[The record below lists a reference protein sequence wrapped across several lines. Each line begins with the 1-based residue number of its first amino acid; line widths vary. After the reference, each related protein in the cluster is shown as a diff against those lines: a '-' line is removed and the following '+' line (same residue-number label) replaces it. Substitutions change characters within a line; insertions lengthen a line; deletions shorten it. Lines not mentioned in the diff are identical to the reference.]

1 MCHYIP
7 LIQKKIIKE
16 NYFLCSSKI
25 ALKKIYTWA
34 KLEMEFLLLRIA
46 H

>member
-7 LIQKKIIKE
+7 LIQKKIVTE
-16 NYFLCSSKI
+16 NYFLYNSKI
-25 ALKKIYTWA
+25 ALKQIYMWA
-34 KLEMEFLLLRIA
+34 KLEMELLLLRIA